1 MFPFQDFLTPPPP
14 TPTLPGGPA
23 AQAVPL
29 TATPLP
35 TVPPTLPAPT
45 ATPVPGV
52 PTVPPIP
59 GVPTAAP
66 IPGTTPTAS
75 GTANLAALVA
85 LFIYLGFFGAI
96 GYRRGARRELWVLIV
111 AVVLA
116 FGLQQFSDLIVSFFN
131 RFGKGVAFL
140 LGQPIPDE
148 SGLGAWAA
156 ANTQTLLLLLWL
168 GGVVI
173 TYMLTNRLVR
183 SSKQD
188 GWAMLLGIMNGIV
201 FAMIFAP
208 LLTSLMYPGVSIQGQ
223 ISQTPVLGFFSNL
236 WEQISTLFS
245 RFWTALGPA
254 ASNVFFL
261 GIVLLVLFAA
271 FTLRTSTKAKAK

>member
-23 AQAVPL
+23 AQAAPL
-29 TATPLP
+29 TTPLP
-35 TVPPTLPAPT
+35 TVPVPTVPVP
-45 ATPVPGV
+45 TPVPGV
-52 PTVPPIP
+52 PTATPIP

-75 GTANLAALVA
+75 GTANLAAIVA

-96 GYRRGARRELWVLIV
+96 GYRRGTQRELWVLLG
-111 AVVLA
+111 AVFLA
-116 FGLQQFSDLIVSFFN
+116 FGLQQFSDLVVSVFN

-168 GGVVI
+168 GGVVF
-173 TYMLTNRLVR
+173 TYFLTNRLVR
-183 SSKQD
+183 KSKQD
-188 GWAMLLGIMNGIV
+188 GWSMLLGVLNGIV

-245 RFWTALGPA
+245 RFWIALGPA

-261 GIVLLVLFAA
+261 GIVVLVLFAA
-271 FTLRTSTKAKAK
+271 FTLRTSVKAKAK

>member
-23 AQAVPL
+23 AQAAPL
-29 TATPLP
+29 TTPLP
-35 TVPPTLPAPT
+35 TVPVPT
-45 ATPVPGV
+45 APVPTPIPGV
-52 PTVPPIP
+52 PTATPIP

-66 IPGTTPTAS
+66 LPGTTPTAS
-75 GTANLAALVA
+75 GTANLAAIVA

-96 GYRRGARRELWVLIV
+96 GYRRGTQRELWVLAV
-111 AVVLA
+111 AVFLA
-116 FGLQQFSDLIVSFFN
+116 FGLQQFSDLVVQFFN
-131 RFGKGVAFL
+131 RFGKGIAFL

-173 TYMLTNRLVR
+173 TYFLTNRLVR
-183 SSKQD
+183 KSKQD
-188 GWAMLLGIMNGIV
+188 GWSMLLGVLNGIV

-236 WEQISTLFS
+236 WDQISTLFA

-261 GIVLLVLFAA
+261 GIVVLVLFAA
-271 FTLRTSTKAKAK
+271 FTLRTSVKAKAK

>member
-23 AQAVPL
+23 AQAAPL
-29 TATPLP
+29 TST
-35 TVPPTLPAPT
+35 PTLPAPT
-45 ATPVPGV
+45 ATPVP
-52 PTVPPIP
+52 TTTPIP
-59 GVPTAAP
+59 GAPTAAP

-75 GTANLAALVA
+75 GSANLAAIVA
-85 LFIYLGFFGAI
+85 LFIYLAFFGAI

-111 AVVLA
+111 AVLLA
-116 FGLQQFSDLIVSFFN
+116 FGLQQFSDLIVAFFN

-140 LGQPIPDE
+140 LGQPIPDV

-168 GGVVI
+168 GGVVL
-173 TYMLTNRLVR
+173 TYFLTNRLVR
-183 SSKQD
+183 KSKQD
-188 GWAMLLGIMNGIV
+188 GWAILLGILNGIV

-208 LLTSLMYPGVSIQGQ
+208 LLTSLMYPDVSIEGQ
-223 ISQTPVLGFFSNL
+223 ISQTPVLSFFSNL
-236 WEQISTLFS
+236 WEQITTLFA

-254 ASNVFFL
+254 AANVFFL

-271 FTLRTSTKAKAK
+271 FTLRTSAKPKS

>member
-23 AQAVPL
+23 AQAAPL
-29 TATPLP
+29 TSTP
-35 TVPPTLPAPT
+35 PAPT
-45 ATPVPGV
+45 AIPG
-52 PTVPPIP
+52 PTATPIP
-59 GVPTAAP
+59 GAPTAAP
-66 IPGTTPTAS
+66 IPGTAPTAS
-75 GTANLAALVA
+75 GSANLAAIVA

-111 AVVLA
+111 AVLLA
-116 FGLQQFSDLIVSFFN
+116 FGLQQFSDLIVAFFN

-140 LGQPIPDE
+140 LGQPIPE
-148 SGLGAWAA
+148 ISGLGAWAA

-168 GGVVI
+168 GGVVL
-173 TYMLTNRLVR
+173 TYFLTNRLVR
-183 SSKQD
+183 KSKQD
-188 GWAMLLGIMNGIV
+188 GWAILLGILNGIV

-208 LLTSLMYPGVSIQGQ
+208 LLTSLMYPDVSIEGQ
-223 ISQTPVLGFFSNL
+223 ISQTPVLSFFSNL
-236 WEQISTLFS
+236 WEQITTLFT

-254 ASNVFFL
+254 AANVFFL

-271 FTLRTSTKAKAK
+271 FTLRTSVKPKS

>member
-14 TPTLPGGPA
+14 TATLPGAPA
-23 AQAVPL
+23 AQAAPL
-29 TATPLP
+29 TTPLP
-35 TVPPTLPAPT
+35 TAPLPTLPAPT

-52 PTVPPIP
+52 PTTTPIP

-66 IPGTTPTAS
+66 LPETTPVSS
-75 GTANLAALVA
+75 GTANLAAIVA

-111 AVVLA
+111 AVLLA

-140 LGQPIPDE
+140 LGQPIPE
-148 SGLGAWAA
+148 VSGLGAWAA

-168 GGVVI
+168 GGVVL
-173 TYMLTNRLVR
+173 TYFLTNRLVR
-183 SSKQD
+183 KSKQD
-188 GWAMLLGIMNGIV
+188 GWAILLGMLNGIV

-208 LLTSLMYPGVSIQGQ
+208 LLTSLMYPDVSIEGQ
-223 ISQTPVLGFFSNL
+223 ISQTPVLSFFSNL
-236 WEQISTLFS
+236 WNQITTLFS

-254 ASNVFFL
+254 AANVFFL

-271 FTLRTSTKAKAK
+271 FTLRTSVKPKS